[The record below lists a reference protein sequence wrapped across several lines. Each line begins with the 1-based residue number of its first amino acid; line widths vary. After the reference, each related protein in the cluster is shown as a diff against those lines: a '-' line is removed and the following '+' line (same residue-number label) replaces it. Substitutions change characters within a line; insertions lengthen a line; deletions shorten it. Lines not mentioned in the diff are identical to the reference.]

1 MLQNQPPIQ
10 IFISTGEVSG
20 DLQGSMLVEA
30 LFRQAKRANI
40 ALEIR
45 GLGGKKMAEAGA
57 ILLGNT
63 TGIGSVGI
71 LESLPYILPTY
82 LMQKQV
88 KHYLKGHPPD
98 LVILIDYMGP
108 NIGLGNFIKNNLP
121 KIPIFYYIAPQEW
134 VWSLGSR
141 STEQIVK
148 LTNRILAIFPEEA
161 RYFQSKGAKV
171 IWVGHPLLDRM
182 KIAPS
187 REESRRKL
195 GIQPDEIAIALLPA
209 SRWQEIKYLM
219 PILFK
224 AAQQIQ
230 AKMPTVKF
238 WIPLSLPEYKIAIE
252 TAIKNYQLNAVLVS
266 TTSSHY
272 QTLEVLS
279 AADLAIAK
287 SGTVNLEIALL
298 NVPQVVV
305 YRLSALTAWLA
316 RHFLNFSV
324 TFISPTNLV
333 QMQAIV
339 PELVQEKVTPENIV
353 QEAIEL
359 LTNQLKRQEMLN
371 HYQQMKQALGEEG
384 ACDRAALEILKSL
397 PR

>member
-1 MLQNQPPIQ
+1 MCEECE
-10 IFISTGEVSG
+10 EV
-20 DLQGSMLVEA
+20 E
-30 LFRQAKRANI
+30 
-40 ALEIR
+40 EIEEVKEE
-45 GLGGKKMAEAGA
+45 KKVKTK
-57 ILLGNT
+57 IVNNT
-63 TGIGSVGI
+63 KMT
-71 LESLPYILPTY
+71 
-82 LMQKQV
+82 
-88 KHYLKGHPPD
+88 
-98 LVILIDYMGP
+98 
-108 NIGLGNFIKNNLP
+108 
-121 KIPIFYYIAPQEW
+121 
-134 VWSLGSR
+134 
-141 STEQIVK
+141 TE
-148 LTNRILAIFPEEA
+148 
-161 RYFQSKGAKV
+161 
-171 IWVGHPLLDRM
+171 
-182 KIAPS
+182 
-187 REESRRKL
+187 
-195 GIQPDEIAIALLPA
+195 
-209 SRWQEIKYLM
+209 
-219 PILFK
+219 
-224 AAQQIQ
+224 
-230 AKMPTVKF
+230 
-238 WIPLSLPEYKIAIE
+238 EYKIAIE